1 MNFHHVLIFLIGL
14 EVLLNVGL
22 FLCGGGWLVI
32 DFSRS
37 VDENS
42 SPFMGSKLAESNV
55 VFELMRDRSWLV

>member
-22 FLCGGGWLVI
+22 FLCGGGRLVI
-32 DFSRS
+32 DLSGS